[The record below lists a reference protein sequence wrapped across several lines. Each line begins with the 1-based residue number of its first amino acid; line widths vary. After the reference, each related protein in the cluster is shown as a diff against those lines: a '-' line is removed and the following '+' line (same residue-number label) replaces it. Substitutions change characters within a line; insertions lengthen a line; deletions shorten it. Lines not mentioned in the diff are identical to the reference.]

1 MPTQPT
7 KEEIYQKAQ
16 KRVDDK
22 KSFFSHLAVYL
33 IFNIVFV
40 VIWAV
45 TSPGGYAWFIWPL
58 GGWTVAIV
66 LHALGTFVFHKDSKW
81 EQKSVEKE
89 AAKIKKLMEKDK

>member
-7 KEEIYQKAQ
+7 KEEIIQKAR
-16 KRVDDK
+16 KRFDDK

-58 GGWTVAIV
+58 GAWTVAIV
-66 LHALGTFVFHKDSKW
+66 LHALGVFVFHKDSKW
-81 EQKSVEKE
+81 EQESVEKE
-89 AAKIKKLMEKDK
+89 AAKIKKLMERDR